1 MLDHAPRLRIS
12 VCPSLD
18 LRLADRRDVVQAD
31 VFVIRLRRTD
41 GRTARRLPGNRPP
54 KRHVARSPV
63 RAASNVAVGGVRA
76 TEDLRPDCI
85 VDRAGGRVRRV
96 PWPEVISPARRR
108 RRVLAVHTFGKL
120 ATSNA
125 PDGGPE
131 TNGRTSRQDLQE
143 AAPARVV
150 FRGGGGDDNDDGGR
164 CKFLRRRRRLVLFHY
179 RQQQRALGGD

>member
-1 MLDHAPRLRIS
+1 
-12 VCPSLD
+12 
-18 LRLADRRDVVQAD
+18 
-31 VFVIRLRRTD
+31 
-41 GRTARRLPGNRPP
+41 
-54 KRHVARSPV
+54 
-63 RAASNVAVGGVRA
+63 
-76 TEDLRPDCI
+76 
-85 VDRAGGRVRRV
+85 V

-131 TNGRTSRQDLQE
+131 TNGRTSRQG
-143 AAPARVV
+143 AGVGSAGSRAGACGIPRW
-150 FRGGGGDDNDDGGR
+150 GGGDDNDDGGR

>member
-1 MLDHAPRLRIS
+1 
-12 VCPSLD
+12 
-18 LRLADRRDVVQAD
+18 
-31 VFVIRLRRTD
+31 
-41 GRTARRLPGNRPP
+41 
-54 KRHVARSPV
+54 
-63 RAASNVAVGGVRA
+63 
-76 TEDLRPDCI
+76 
-85 VDRAGGRVRRV
+85 V

-131 TNGRTSRQDLQE
+131 TNGRTSRQCLPACLPDGRAPAWDLQE

-150 FRGGGGDDNDDGGR
+150 FRGGGGGDDNDDGGR